1 MLDMCVLQMGNGN
14 SNAKSKPT
22 ARRKQEAKSAFW
34 EGPNRENKSTARTT
48 AASEAAQEDA
58 KNAILER
65 PNRDQCVCVA
75 PKLTATQMELTL
87 LLAAKV
93 QGFYR
98 EMEASCIEKGLFVR
112 RLDLAVTYAGSANSA
127 DSTKLTVFSVP
138 AFAPVVA
145 DQVPP

>member
-1 MLDMCVLQMGNGN
+1 MGNGN

-22 ARRKQEAKSAFW
+22 ARRTTASAAGQQEAKSAFW
-34 EGPNRENKSTARTT
+34 EGPNRDNKSTARKT
-48 AASEAAQEDA
+48 AASEAEQQDA

-112 RLDLAVTYAGSANSA
+112 RLDLAVTYAASVDSA

-138 AFAPVVA
+138 AFAPVLA
-145 DQVPP
+145 EP